1 MTWDSPQSRRD
12 FLAAAVVAGL
22 AVTRRTSGHLE
33 TGGDVRAPWT
43 MYIGTYTK
51 TGKSKGIYRV
61 AVDPV
66 TLQFGTLELAAE
78 TPDPSFL
85 ALTPDGSALVAVN
98 ELVEFGGQ
106 ASGSVTVFARHAA
119 SGALTALSPSRT
131 SRGAAPCY
139 VSIDRTGRQVMVA
152 NYVGGNV
159 AVLPLAANGAL
170 GEAGTVL
177 ARTGKGP
184 HPVRQVAP
192 HAHCIVP
199 DAGNR
204 FVLMSDL
211 GTDKIHI
218 ARLDAATGALTP
230 AEVPEVALR
239 PGSGPRH
246 LAFSP
251 DGQTLYVVTELD
263 STIVAFAYN
272 RSTGGLTERQRI
284 STRPAGANVENFPA
298 DLHVHPTG
306 RTVYASNRGD
316 DTIAVFSVDPANKS
330 LSLVQSVPTGGN
342 GPRNFALT
350 PDGAGLL
357 VANQRSDS
365 ILAFQVDAV
374 TGQLAATGQ
383 KLEAP
388 VPVCLTF
395 A

>member
-1 MTWDSPQSRRD
+1 MTWDALQTRRE
-12 FLAAAVVAGL
+12 FLTAAAVAGFVVA
-22 AVTRRTSGHLE
+22 RRTPPHAE
-33 TGGDVRAPWT
+33 TAAERHVPWT

-61 AVDPV
+61 SVDPV

-85 ALTPDGSALVAVN
+85 AITPDGRALVAVN

-106 ASGSVTVFARHAA
+106 ASGSVTVFARNAA
-119 SGALTALSPSRT
+119 SSALTALSPSRA

-159 AVLPLAANGAL
+159 AVLPLATSGAL

-192 HAHCIVP
+192 HAHCILP
-199 DAGNR
+199 DPGNR

-211 GTDKIHI
+211 GTDKIHV

-230 AEVPEVALR
+230 ADVPEVSLR

-272 RSTGGLTERQRI
+272 RATGGLTERQRI
-284 STRPAGANVENFPA
+284 STRPAGATIENFPA

-316 DTIAVFSVDPANKS
+316 DTIAVFAVDATSKA
-330 LSLVQSVPTGGN
+330 LSLVQSVPTGGS
-342 GPRNFALT
+342 GPRNFTLT

-383 KLEAP
+383 VLDAP